1 MRAVHQGGLAST
13 VLGGAA
19 EKGGWERGRRE
30 GAEFRIGC
38 EFVLCGLVKVDMGVW
53 VQSTGGNWAGD
64 AAVGNSQTSTPG
76 ACRVR
81 GLSWE
86 MWASEGRQTI
96 RNL

>member
-1 MRAVHQGGLAST
+1 M
-13 VLGGAA
+13 LGGVA

-64 AAVGNSQTSTPG
+64 AAAGNSQKSTPG
-76 ACRVR
+76 AGRVR
-81 GLSWE
+81 AAGSGLSWE
-86 MWASEGRQTI
+86 TWASEGRQTI